1 MKTLLERLKDEHVI
15 VLHHL
20 GEEYP
25 HSIDALFE
33 ELKNNTHWIDL
44 TYGTVCYL
52 IGGLKLTDYSPSTI
66 SNLFND
72 HEKD

>member
-15 VLHHL
+15 VLHRL

-44 TYGTVCYL
+44 TYGTICYL

>member
-1 MKTLLERLKDEHVI
+1 MKKLLDRLKDEHVI

-20 GEEYP
+20 GEEFP

-44 TYGTVCYL
+44 SYWTVCYL
-52 IGGLKLTDYSPSTI
+52 KDGLNLPDHSPATVSK
-66 SNLFND
+66 LFND

>member
-1 MKTLLERLKDEHVI
+1 MKTLLERLKYEHLVTFND
-15 VLHHL
+15 LS
-20 GEEYP
+20 EEYP
-25 HSIDALFE
+25 HSIDALVE